1 LGLGGVPAKENRAA
15 AKKAKK
21 VVDSENARAYTN
33 VTGDAH
39 RGAPMTVL

>member
-1 LGLGGVPAKENRAA
+1 VLSAKEIRVP

-21 VVDSENARAYTN
+21 VVDRENARAYTN